1 MSETGKKKQIR
12 IAFSK
17 VYSLDGQTKLS
28 FEQELLALMRE
39 QGEAIKKMAITM
51 ESIQKHVVLGKS
63 MQVFEMS
70 YLDWTILDEQPFP
83 SRDIE
88 HEPAWEGVFK
98 TRTASTNEQVEIWK
112 SGMDADLI
120 FVRCLMMIIR
130 WHYRLPLKQDRAFR
144 DHRNSIPSA
153 SHR

>member
-70 YLDWTILDEQPFP
+70 YLD
-83 SRDIE
+83 
-88 HEPAWEGVFK
+88 
-98 TRTASTNEQVEIWK
+98 
-112 SGMDADLI
+112 
-120 FVRCLMMIIR
+120 
-130 WHYRLPLKQDRAFR
+130 
-144 DHRNSIPSA
+144 
-153 SHR
+153 